1 MLFDSLLG
9 FFELVTFDLFFSSD
23 GRDDPL
29 DNALS
34 FDFVV
39 FGCFRCTLGIA
50 EAVPDSLSSSAFFL
64 LELSFRLF
72 CPDVRLAELSTI
84 CLLRF
89 LIGFFIPFALD
100 ELLAFELS
108 RRPFNFV
115 ESSLVLFVA

>member
-1 MLFDSLLG
+1 M
-9 FFELVTFDLFFSSD
+9 TFDLFFSSD

-29 DNALS
+29 DDARS

-64 LELSFRLF
+64 LELSFCLF
-72 CPDVRLAELSTI
+72 WPDVRLAEGLSTI

-89 LIGFFIPFALD
+89 LVGFFIPFALD

-115 ESSLVLFVA
+115 ESSLVFFVA